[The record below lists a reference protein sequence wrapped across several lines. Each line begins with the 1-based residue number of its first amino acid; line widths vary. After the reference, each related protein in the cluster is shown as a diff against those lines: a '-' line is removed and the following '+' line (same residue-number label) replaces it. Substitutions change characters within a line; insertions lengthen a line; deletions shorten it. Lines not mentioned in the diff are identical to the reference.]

1 MLDDPQPESTM
12 VPGPPQ
18 PLEPTKKTRFVSSE
32 TEDVYELSVEPDLPE
47 LEAKFFAP
55 LAPVRTR
62 DAASPVAEPQVED
75 EPSRSTREESSSR
88 RHMKKKRG
96 SKGAKAKATRAEP
109 QTEAVQDEWGMFDP
123 SRCGFAAVV
132 DKLDEVAEKKEQQPQ
147 RGKVRLISY
156 S

>member
-1 MLDDPQPESTM
+1 
-12 VPGPPQ
+12 
-18 PLEPTKKTRFVSSE
+18 
-32 TEDVYELSVEPDLPE
+32 VYELSIDSEMPE

-55 LAPVRTR
+55 LAPVQKR
-62 DAASPVAEPQVED
+62 DTASSRAEPQVED
-75 EPSRSTREESSSR
+75 EPSKSARREESSSR

-96 SKGAKAKATRAEP
+96 AKGAKAKAAHSEP

-123 SRCGFAAVV
+123 NRCGFAAVV
-132 DKLDEVAEKKEQQPQ
+132 DKLDEVAEKKEKQQQ